1 MIDEVEVPES
11 VYNSNAI
18 ENSTLTLEETERILL
33 EQVLSRNVSVRE
45 IFEAKNLARVTEY
58 KRTKAKDSE
67 LSKDLILLLHQ
78 MLIGGIND
86 DIAGRFREQ
95 GEYVRVGTHIAPAPE
110 HVERM
115 IDEILVE
122 YSSDLGSYC
131 LDKIARFHLDFETIH
146 PFCDGNGRLGR
157 VLINFQLIQLGLPR
171 LIIRNSEKERYYQA
185 FRDYEGRQV
194 TRTMEDILALA
205 LVESLHKR
213 LSYLQGE
220 AIIRL
225 SDYIKQHGLSAPAVT
240 NAARRQTIP
249 AFREKGV
256 WKIGEGVRSMNNSN
270 AVRSSRDGDQF
281 HYLWAARR
289 CLRLLSPTDDLVAI
303 SIEEPSARETRLG
316 ESLEAGVDQIDV
328 GEYYGSENLQEA
340 TLVRYIQLKHST
352 QNPTVAWTSSGLEK
366 TIRGFSER
374 YQEFEKCN
382 DFTACIE
389 FCFISNRPISVNLME
404 AVEDAASETSSRH
417 PNILKKLEDFT
428 SLNGERLS
436 AFCRLL
442 KLKGGQGGLLASAG
456 RPSPR
461 N

>member
-1 MIDEVEVPES
+1 MATTQPIRNRIQDLKRAYDTLRQGKISLLSMIDEVEIPES

-33 EQVLSRNVSVRE
+33 EQMLSRNVSVRE
-45 IFEAKNLARVTEY
+45 VFEAKNLARVTEY
-58 KRTKAKDSE
+58 KRAKAKDSE

-86 DIAGRFREQ
+86 AIAGRFREQ
-95 GEYVRVGTHIAPAPE
+95 GEYVRVGTHIASAPE

-115 IDEILVE
+115 MDEILVE
-122 YSSDLGSYC
+122 YSSDLGSYF

-185 FRDYEGRQV
+185 FRDYGGRQT
-194 TRTMEDILALA
+194 TRTMEDILALG

-220 AIIRL
+220 AITRL

-256 WKIGEGVRSMNNSN
+256 WKIG
-270 AVRSSRDGDQF
+270 A
-281 HYLWAARR
+281 
-289 CLRLLSPTDDLVAI
+289 
-303 SIEEPSARETRLG
+303 
-316 ESLEAGVDQIDV
+316 
-328 GEYYGSENLQEA
+328 
-340 TLVRYIQLKHST
+340 
-352 QNPTVAWTSSGLEK
+352 
-366 TIRGFSER
+366 
-374 YQEFEKCN
+374 EFVYR
-382 DFTACIE
+382 T
-389 FCFISNRPISVNLME
+389 
-404 AVEDAASETSSRH
+404 
-417 PNILKKLEDFT
+417 
-428 SLNGERLS
+428 
-436 AFCRLL
+436 
-442 KLKGGQGGLLASAG
+442 
-456 RPSPR
+456 
-461 N
+461 